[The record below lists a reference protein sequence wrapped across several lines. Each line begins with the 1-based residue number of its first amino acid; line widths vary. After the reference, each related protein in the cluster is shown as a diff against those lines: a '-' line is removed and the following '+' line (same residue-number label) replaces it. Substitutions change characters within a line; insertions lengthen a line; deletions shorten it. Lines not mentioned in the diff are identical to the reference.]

1 MTPYL
6 EQPWTFY
13 NLSLYVCV
21 FFEVPQITYAIFTSY
36 SIYATF
42 LMNFFD
48 FRREMNKNDNEQR
61 TKAVDSLL
69 NFETVKYYNAESYE
83 INRYEG
89 AILKYQTT
97 EWTVMATLS
106 LLNFSQSF
114 IMNGGLL
121 AGSLLAGKLW
131 TKCLFLDKEQSS
143 LNPGFVRHCCCCH
156 FHFFNLPRSNLSK
169 MA

>member
-1 MTPYL
+1 
-6 EQPWTFY
+6 
-13 NLSLYVCV
+13 
-21 FFEVPQITYAIFTSY
+21 
-36 SIYATF
+36 
-42 LMNFFD
+42 
-48 FRREMNKNDNEQR
+48 MNKNDNEQR

-83 INRYEG
+83 ISRYEG

-131 TKCLFLDKEQSS
+131 AKCLF
-143 LNPGFVRHCCCCH
+143 
-156 FHFFNLPRSNLSK
+156 
-169 MA
+169 